1 MIVKNRDAT
10 LTTIKKLELT
20 AVKTADSVKRSA
32 CVGAASR
39 LRADPTTEFATEL
52 IDKQFADSE
61 EWAVVHDLRL
71 WINGHA
77 LQINHLLVS
86 NTLSFI
92 CLDTRFLHY
101 GVKMGDA
108 GQFHVFNDSETR
120 RVASPINKMAKDV
133 RMFRDHVQNLGVL
146 PSRFGIV
153 QRAMLKGYVL
163 TDPALRID
171 LDASPASN
179 NVGVCSSDAL
189 FPMLWKK
196 NHRASR
202 VFVKNLSADDLFDLA
217 AHVADLH
224 TPAFSPTL
232 LQNESLAT
240 DFTRS
245 LLAV

>member
-1 MIVKNRDAT
+1 
-10 LTTIKKLELT
+10 
-20 AVKTADSVKRSA
+20 
-32 CVGAASR
+32 
-39 LRADPTTEFATEL
+39 
-52 IDKQFADSE
+52 
-61 EWAVVHDLRL
+61 
-71 WINGHA
+71 
-77 LQINHLLVS
+77 
-86 NTLSFI
+86 
-92 CLDTRFLHY
+92 
-101 GVKMGDA
+101 MGDA